1 MRAHEDGGAS
11 RGRALFHGKP
21 ARARHL
27 PAVLRRPPR
36 ERPMSGRELLSLTL
50 DRLDDLPDPV
60 PRPACSGSWTRS
72 SPSAR
77 TSAATPSS
85 DKESWV
91 SAALLEWGSVG
102 RVAYVDG
109 APVGY
114 VTYAP
119 AYLVPRA
126 AGFPTAPV
134 SGDAVLLM
142 TAAVAPEH
150 SGSGL
155 GRMLVQA
162 AAKDLH
168 RRNVRA
174 MEAFGRSVPV
184 PRQLGGCVLPASFLS
199 EVGFKTV
206 REHAVWPRMRLD
218 LRTVLSWRED
228 MEAAV
233 ERLLQQVRQPVLDA
247 RTTALSPGR
256 TTPRRRPAPPRARRR
271 CTARPEARRRRLRH
285 GRVPAGARRRS
296 AGPGL
301 QVGPQVAQVQACP
314 WRWCRPRRGR
324 CRCRATT
331 TASASVSRNCGWA
344 SSAASSG
351 WVR

>member
-1 MRAHEDGGAS
+1 
-11 RGRALFHGKP
+11 
-21 ARARHL
+21 
-27 PAVLRRPPR
+27 
-36 ERPMSGRELLSLTL
+36 MSGRELLSLTL
-50 DRLDDLPDPV
+50 DRLDDLPDP
-60 PRPACSGSWTRS
+60 C
-72 SPSAR
+72 R
-77 TSAATPSS
+77 TCLFWELDPVFAQRAHERGDPEL

-109 APVGY
+109 APAGY

-150 SGSGL
+150 AGSGL

-174 MEAFGRSVPV
+174 MEAFGRSGAVPL
-184 PRQLGGCVLPASFLS
+184 PLGGCVLPASFLS

-218 LRTVLSWRED
+218 LRTALSWRED

-233 ERLLQQVRQPVLDA
+233 ERLLQQVRQPVLT
-247 RTTALSPGR
+247 R
-256 TTPRRRPAPPRARRR
+256 
-271 CTARPEARRRRLRH
+271 
-285 GRVPAGARRRS
+285 
-296 AGPGL
+296 
-301 QVGPQVAQVQACP
+301 GPQL
-314 WRWCRPRRGR
+314 
-324 CRCRATT
+324 
-331 TASASVSRNCGWA
+331 
-344 SSAASSG
+344 
-351 WVR
+351 